1 MKTFLSGL
9 GLVIPTALI
18 LYILIFI
25 LTQTELFF
33 KKILLTFM
41 PLEYYISGMGF
52 IFGLIA
58 VYIIGVLLKFWII
71 QSIRVFFEKLI
82 DKTPILSSLYGIVKD
97 FFSFL
102 SNMKKN
108 DKNSIVLVEFPSL
121 EAKII
126 GFITAD
132 DLRNFHKLDMEDPV
146 MVYFQMSYQV
156 GGYALFIPKKN
167 LTYLDMK
174 IEDALR
180 FVITAGISNDNGD
193 NNEKVTTKG
202 STNN

>member
-1 MKTFLSGL
+1 MKTFLNGL

-18 LYILIFI
+18 LYILIWV

-33 KKILLTFM
+33 KEILLIFI

-58 VYIIGVLLKFWII
+58 VYIIGILLKFWII

-82 DKTPILSSLYGIVKD
+82 NKTPILSSLYGTIKD

-102 SNMKKN
+102 SNTKKN
-108 DKNSIVLVEFPSL
+108 KKNSIVLVEFPSL
-121 EAKII
+121 EAKMI
-126 GFITAD
+126 GFITAE
-132 DLRNFHKLDMEDPV
+132 DLKNFHQLDMEDPV

-174 IEDALR
+174 VEDALR
-180 FVITAGISNDNGD
+180 FVTTAGISNNNGD
-193 NNEKVTTKG
+193 KNKKG
-202 STNN
+202 GDKSKHK

>member
-1 MKTFLSGL
+1 MKTFLNGL
-9 GLVIPTALI
+9 GLIIPTALI
-18 LYILIFI
+18 LYILIWV

-33 KKILLTFM
+33 KTTLLMFM

-52 IFGLIA
+52 IFGLIS

-71 QSIRVFFEKLI
+71 QSIRDFFEKLI
-82 DKTPILSSLYGIVKD
+82 NKTPILSTLYGSIKD
-97 FFSFL
+97 FFRFL

-108 DKNSIVLVEFPSL
+108 DNNSIVLVEFPSL
-121 EAKII
+121 EAKMI

-132 DLRNFHKLDMEDPV
+132 DLKDFHNLDMEDPV
-146 MVYFQMSYQV
+146 MVYFAMSYQV

-180 FVITAGISNDNGD
+180 FVTTAGISNKNA
-193 NNEKVTTKG
+193 
-202 STNN
+202 

>member
-1 MKTFLSGL
+1 MKTFLNGL

-18 LYILIFI
+18 LYILIWI

-33 KKILLTFM
+33 KDILLIFT

-52 IFGLIA
+52 IFGLIS

-82 DKTPILSSLYGIVKD
+82 DKTPILSGLYGSIKD
-97 FFSFL
+97 FFRFL

-108 DKNSIVLVEFPSL
+108 DNNSIVLVEFPSL
-121 EAKII
+121 EAKMI
-126 GFITAD
+126 GFITTD
-132 DLRNFHKLDMEDPV
+132 DLKDFHNLDMEDPV
-146 MVYFQMSYQV
+146 MVYLQMSYQV
-156 GGYALFIPKKN
+156 GGYALFIPRKN
-167 LTYLDMK
+167 LTHLDMK

-180 FVITAGISNDNGD
+180 FVTTAGISNNNGD
-193 NNEKVTTKG
+193 KNEKG
-202 STNN
+202 ED